1 MQPQTEHV
9 ATGTQPIPADALT
22 IVGIAIIAYILASVL
37 HEGVGHGGAC
47 LLAGGKVL
55 VISTVH
61 MECSAETRLV
71 MAGGTLMNV
80 AAGALCFALG
90 RVTARTS
97 PRLRYF
103 MWLSKNVYLLTVAG
117 YFGIWSVW

>member
-1 MQPQTEHV
+1 MQQ
-9 ATGTQPIPADALT
+9 DAMHAENRAVPSDTLT
-22 IVGIAIIAYILASVL
+22 ITGIAIIAYILASVL

-47 LLAGGKVL
+47 LVDGGKVL

-80 AAGALCFALG
+80 VAGALCFALG

-103 MWLSKNVYLLTVAG
+103 MWLSMTVNLFTAAG
-117 YFGIWSVW
+117 YFGF